1 MSKKLGILNALSQ
14 MGQDAKNLIRGTLGL
29 EEGKEPTGFM
39 AKALSSFTDKTDAEG
54 ITTPGRA
61 KSALDKFPT
70 IQSSGVSVGYQ
81 GGQTGRALRGL
92 DYFAKIN
99 NAQILLARDNWNAV
113 YDAISTSNRL
123 PKLSSGSDI
132 DESTATSSPTI
143 DLDSTKLS

>member
-113 YDAISTSNRL
+113 YQAIQSNNRL
-123 PKLSSGSDI
+123 PKLGDESDI
-132 DESTATSSPTI
+132 DESATASSPTI
-143 DLDSTKLS
+143 ELGSTKIS